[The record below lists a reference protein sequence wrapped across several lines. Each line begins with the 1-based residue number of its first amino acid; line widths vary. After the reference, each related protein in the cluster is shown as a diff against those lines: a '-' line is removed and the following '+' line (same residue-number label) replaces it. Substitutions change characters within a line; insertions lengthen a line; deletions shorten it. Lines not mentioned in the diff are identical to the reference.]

1 MGSDCL
7 QKPNP
12 RRSPL
17 RSMMALQTSCVARA
31 FCFPSLNKTRVLLSC
46 CVLGRPWEP
55 VAPYAY
61 PVVAERRETSPPRFV
76 TAMRTNLSSP
86 PLLGC
91 IPTRRTSSWEE
102 KRAFRLASI
111 RPFGHC
117 ETKLNPPRT
126 SMCVI
131 PSPWSSLCRPHPP
144 PPKKNKVPPPRKKSP

>member
-46 CVLGRPWEP
+46 CVLGRSWEP

-61 PVVAERRETSPPRFV
+61 PVVEERRETSPPRFV

-86 PLLGC
+86 SPLLGC
-91 IPTRRTSSWEE
+91 IPTRRTSSWGG
-102 KRAFRLASI
+102 KTRISSRKHPSPRPLRDKTQSASNLYVRNSI
-111 RPFGHC
+111 P
-117 ETKLNPPRT
+117 L
-126 SMCVI
+126 VI
-131 PSPWSSLCRPHPP
+131 PLPTSPPTP
-144 PPKKNKVPPPRKKSP
+144 